1 MKRTFLTILPIAAA
15 LLLATSCSKDS
26 DDNNVSIIDNPQP
39 AETIEQPA
47 EQPAETTVKIPFTV
61 KVGGGESLSKIGYAL
76 QKDGDNDI
84 WNKVTRTFDDD
95 DLAGGT
101 HPITLT
107 VNGAE
112 TNSGITESTLS
123 LKKDDDGKFYF
134 EGDITVDADKKDAF
148 NGETGIA
155 LVGEFTVSSTALPT
169 SSNESL
175 AKLMESCAH
184 TYKTKDGEFTS
195 KSPSVTLYDQ
205 NVYLA
210 IQMSPLQHNID
221 VTIGDAP
228 SNYPMNSD
236 GQVWIALAA
245 NTAVSTNFLSK
256 DASEVVAGHIYTID
270 RSGFVDLGIEGG
282 ILWADKNIGATN
294 VYDYGDYYAWG
305 ETVPYYADGHSTDS
319 PCSDWR
325 TVGERTFNGY
335 NWTNY
340 AGFDGDGDGY
350 GSGFTKY
357 KDASTSTLSTDDDI
371 AYQTYQTAKVS
382 MPTTDEF
389 AALKSSCYWFW
400 TTDYSGKSGYIVY
413 KNQGGEAG
421 VVVTSSGTAVDGYS
435 TADDTHIFLPA
446 AGYRDESDLSYAG
459 SYGNYWS
466 PSLNTD
472 YPGYA
477 YDLFFDDGF
486 VNAQGIVSRY
496 YGQSVRA
503 VRRK

>member
-47 EQPAETTVKIPFTV
+47 ETTVKIPFTV
-61 KVGGGESLSKIGYAL
+61 KVGGGESLSKISYAL

-95 DLAGGT
+95 DLATGT

-123 LKKDDDGKFYF
+123 LKKDDGGNFYF

-155 LVGEFTVSSTALPT
+155 LVGEFTVSGTALPT

-195 KSPSVTLYDQ
+195 KSSSVTLYDQ

-221 VTIGDAP
+221 VAIGDA
-228 SNYPMNSD
+228 SNNYPMNSD

-256 DASEVVAGHIYTID
+256 EASEVVAGHIYTID
-270 RSGFVDLGIEGG
+270 RSGFVDLGITDGT
-282 ILWADKNIGATN
+282 LWADANVTGENSDNEGTNKNGVWYYTFDQAQKLGVTLPTGGKGENTDFKNLYNECYWEWDGTN
-294 VYDYGDYYAWG
+294 K
-305 ETVPYYADGHSTDS
+305 
-319 PCSDWR
+319 
-325 TVGERTFNGY
+325 GY
-335 NWTNY
+335 NVFKSKDKENDKQNTK
-340 AGFDGDGDGY
+340 GT
-350 GSGFTKY
+350 GSE
-357 KDASTSTLSTDDDI
+357 TSYSADTD
-371 AYQTYQTAKVS
+371 
-382 MPTTDEF
+382 P
-389 AALKSSCYWFW
+389 
-400 TTDYSGKSGYIVY
+400 
-413 KNQGGEAG
+413 
-421 VVVTSSGTAVDGYS
+421 
-435 TADDTHIFLPA
+435 HIFLPA
-446 AGYRDESDLSYAG
+446 AGYCNGGDGAYSAGGDGSFWSSSEYNADSGFRLGFSLSVVRPES
-459 SYGNYWS
+459 N
-466 PSLNTD
+466 
-472 YPGYA
+472 
-477 YDLFFDDGF
+477 FR
-486 VNAQGIVSRY
+486 RY
-496 YGQSVRA
+496 FGQSVRA

>member
-84 WNKVTRTFDDD
+84 WNKVTRTFDEG
-95 DLAGGT
+95 DLATGT

-155 LVGEFTVSSTALPT
+155 LVGEFSVSGTAALPT
-169 SSNESL
+169 SSDESL
-175 AKLMESCAH
+175 AKLMETCAH

-195 KSPSVTLYDQ
+195 KSPSIKLYDQ

-256 DASEVVAGHIYTID
+256 DASDVVAGHIYTID
-270 RSGFVDLGIEGG
+270 RSGFVDLGIAGG
-282 ILWADKNIGATN
+282 ILWADKNIGATK

-305 ETVPYYADGHSTDS
+305 ETVPYYADGHSTED
-319 PCSDWR
+319 PCTVWR
-325 TVGERTFNGY
+325 TVGERTFSGY

-340 AGFDGDGDGY
+340 AGFDGDGN

-371 AYQTYQTAKVS
+371 AHQTYQKDKVS
-382 MPTTDEF
+382 MPTTEEF
-389 AALKSSCYWFW
+389 ATLKSSCYWVW
-400 TTDYSGKSGYIVY
+400 TNDYSGKQGYIVY
-413 KNQGGEAG
+413 KNQGSEAG
-421 VVVTSSGTAVDGYS
+421 AVVASSGTAVEGYS

-446 AGYRDESDLSYAG
+446 AGCRLGSDLYDAG
-459 SYGNYWS
+459 SRGYYWS
-466 PSLNTD
+466 SSLYTGYPYDAYGLYFYDGDVDAQD
-472 YPGYA
+472 YG
-477 YDLFFDDGF
+477 
-486 VNAQGIVSRY
+486 SRY

>member
-134 EGDITVDADKKDAF
+134 EGDITVDAYKKDAF

-155 LVGEFTVSSTALPT
+155 LVGEFTVSGTALPT
-169 SSNESL
+169 SSDESL

-184 TYKTKDGEFTS
+184 TYKTKGGEFTS

-270 RSGFVDLGIEGG
+270 RSGFVDLGITDGT
-282 ILWADKNIGATN
+282 LWADANVTGENSDNEGTNKDGVWYYTFDQAQKLGVTLPTGGKGNNTDFKNLYN
-294 VYDYGDYYAWG
+294 ECYWVWDD
-305 ETVPYYADGHSTDS
+305 TDK
-319 PCSDWR
+319 
-325 TVGERTFNGY
+325 GY
-335 NWTNY
+335 NV
-340 AGFDGDGDGY
+340 F
-350 GSGFTKY
+350 K
-357 KDASTSTLSTDDDI
+357 K
-371 AYQTYQTAKVS
+371 
-382 MPTTDEF
+382 
-389 AALKSSCYWFW
+389 
-400 TTDYSGKSGYIVY
+400 KSG
-413 KNQGGEAG
+413 ESP
-421 VVVTSSGTAVDGYS
+421 TYS
-435 TADDTHIFLPA
+435 ADTDPHIFLPA
-446 AGYRDESDLSYAG
+446 AGRYYRGGAVPNTVGSLGDYWSSTEYDADFGFRLAFVSSIVLPDTYTDRDEEF
-459 SYGNYWS
+459 
-466 PSLNTD
+466 P
-472 YPGYA
+472 
-477 YDLFFDDGF
+477 
-486 VNAQGIVSRY
+486 
-496 YGQSVRA
+496 VRA

>member
-1 MKRTFLTILPIAAA
+1 MKRTFLTILPVAAA
-15 LLLATSCSKDS
+15 FLLATSCSKDS

-39 AETIEQPA
+39 AETI

-95 DLAGGT
+95 DLATGT

-134 EGDITVDADKKDAF
+134 EGDITVDADKKDDF

-155 LVGEFTVSSTALPT
+155 LVGEFTVSGTELPT
-169 SSNESL
+169 SSYESL

-184 TYKTKDGEFTS
+184 TYKTKGGEFTS

-256 DASEVVAGHIYTID
+256 DASGVVAGHIYTID
-270 RSGFVDLGIEGG
+270 RNGFVDLGIADGT
-282 ILWADKNIGATN
+282 LWADANVTGADSDGKGTNKDGVWYYTFDQAQKLGVTLPTGGFDENTDFKNLYNECYWKWDGTN
-294 VYDYGDYYAWG
+294 K
-305 ETVPYYADGHSTDS
+305 
-319 PCSDWR
+319 
-325 TVGERTFNGY
+325 GY
-335 NWTNY
+335 NV
-340 AGFDGDGDGY
+340 FK
-350 GSGFTKY
+350 S
-357 KDASTSTLSTDDDI
+357 KDKENDKQKIKGTGTETSYSADTD
-371 AYQTYQTAKVS
+371 
-382 MPTTDEF
+382 P
-389 AALKSSCYWFW
+389 
-400 TTDYSGKSGYIVY
+400 
-413 KNQGGEAG
+413 
-421 VVVTSSGTAVDGYS
+421 
-435 TADDTHIFLPA
+435 HIFLPA
-446 AGYRDESDLSYAG
+446 AGYCDGGDGSKHAG
-459 SYGNYWS
+459 SDGYYWS
-466 PSLNTD
+466 STVYGPS
-472 YPGYA
+472 
-477 YDLFFDDGF
+477 DGF
-486 VNAQGIVSRY
+486 GLSFTSSDVRY
-496 YGQSVRA
+496 ENRYDRYVESPVRA
-503 VRRK
+503 VHRK

>member
-1 MKRTFLTILPIAAA
+1 MEDLTMKRTFLTILPIAAA

-95 DLAGGT
+95 DLATGT

-155 LVGEFTVSSTALPT
+155 LVGEFTVSGTALPT
-169 SSNESL
+169 SNYESL
-175 AKLMESCAH
+175 AKLMKSCAL

-195 KSPSVTLYDQ
+195 KSSSVTLYDQ

-221 VTIGDAP
+221 VTIGETA
-228 SNYPMNSD
+228 SNYPMNSY

-256 DASEVVAGHIYTID
+256 DASDVVAGHIYTID
-270 RSGFVDLGIEGG
+270 REGFVDLGIEGG

-294 VYDYGDYYAWG
+294 VYDYGDYFAWG
-305 ETVPYYADGHSTDS
+305 ETTKKE
-319 PCSDWR
+319 
-325 TVGERTFNGY
+325 TY
-335 NWTNY
+335 NWSTYKYVNAY
-340 AGFDGDGDGY
+340 NQLTKYCNDSEY
-350 GSGFTKY
+350 GKDGFT
-357 KDASTSTLSTDDDI
+357 DELTVLESADDV
-371 AYQTYQTAKVS
+371 AYTQNTNWS
-382 MPTTDEF
+382 MPTTKEF
-389 AALKSSCYWFW
+389 ATLKSSCYWVW
-400 TTDYSGKSGYIVY
+400 TNDYSGKKGYIVY
-413 KNQGGEAG
+413 KNQGSEAG
-421 VVVTSSGTAVDGYS
+421 AVVASSGTAVDGYS

-446 AGYRDESDLSYAG
+446 ASRRDESGLGSAG
-459 SYGNYWS
+459 SQVFYWS
-466 PSLNTD
+466 SSLSTVRQYYTYRLYFLN
-472 YPGYA
+472 GGVYA
-477 YDLFFDDGF
+477 QNHD
-486 VNAQGIVSRY
+486 NRY

>member
-1 MKRTFLTILPIAAA
+1 MKRTFLTILPVAAA

-39 AETIEQPA
+39 AVTIEQPA

-84 WNKVTRTFDDD
+84 WNKVSRTFDDD
-95 DLAGGT
+95 DLATGS

-155 LVGEFTVSSTALPT
+155 LVGEFTVSGTALPK
-169 SSNESL
+169 SNDESL

-221 VTIGDAP
+221 VTIGDAS

-256 DASEVVAGHIYTID
+256 DASDVVAGHIYTID

-294 VYDYGDYYAWG
+294 VYDYGNYYAWG
-305 ETVPYYADGHSTDS
+305 ETT
-319 PCSDWR
+319 
-325 TVGERTFNGY
+325 TKETQY
-335 NWTNY
+335 NWSTY
-340 AGFDGDGDGY
+340 KY
-350 GSGFTKY
+350 GNAYSQLTKY
-357 KDASTSTLSTDDDI
+357 CNDSEYGKDGFSDDLTVLESDDDV
-371 AYQTYQTAKVS
+371 AYTQNTNWS
-382 MPTTDEF
+382 MPTTEEF
-389 AALKSSCYWFW
+389 ATLKSSCYWVW
-400 TTDYSGKSGYIVY
+400 TADYSGKSGYIVY
-413 KNQGGEAG
+413 KNQGSDAG
-421 VVVTSSGTAVDGYS
+421 VVVASSGTAADGYS

-446 AGYRDESDLSYAG
+446 AGCRDESGLYDAG
-459 SYGNYWS
+459 SGGYYWS
-466 PSLNTD
+466 SSLYSG
-472 YPGYA
+472 YPDIA
-477 YDLFFDDGF
+477 YDLYFRDGY
-486 VNAQGIVSRY
+486 VGAQGNVSRY
-496 YGQSVRA
+496 FGQSVRA

>member
-1 MKRTFLTILPIAAA
+1 MKRTFLTILPLAAA

-39 AETIEQPA
+39 AETI

-148 NGETGIA
+148 TGETGIA
-155 LVGEFTVSSTALPT
+155 LVGEFTVSGTALPT

-195 KSPSVTLYDQ
+195 KSPSITLYDQ

-221 VTIGDAP
+221 VAIGGTA

-256 DASEVVAGHIYTID
+256 EASEVVAGHIYTID

-305 ETVPYYADGHSTDS
+305 ETVPYYEDGHATDR
-319 PCSDWR
+319 PCENWR
-325 TVGERTFNGY
+325 TVGERAFSGY

-340 AGFDGDGDGY
+340 AGFDGDA
-350 GSGFTKY
+350 SGKNFTKY
-357 KDASTSTLSTDDDI
+357 KDASTSTLSTADDI
-371 AYQTYQTAKVS
+371 AYQTYQKDKVS
-382 MPTTDEF
+382 MPTTGEF
-389 AALKSSCYWFW
+389 DALKKGCYWVW
-400 TTDYSGKSGYIVY
+400 TNDYSGKKGYIVY
-413 KNQGGEAG
+413 KSQSSEAG
-421 VVVTSSGTAVDGYS
+421 AVVTSSGTAADGYS
-435 TADDTHIFLPA
+435 TADVTHIFLPA
-446 AGYRDESDLSYAG
+446 AGYRDESGLYGAGYGADYYGG
-459 SYGNYWS
+459 SYWS
-466 PSLNTD
+466 SSLYTD
-472 YPGYA
+472 DPYYA
-477 YDLFFDDGF
+477 YDLYFDDGY
-486 VNAQGIVSRY
+486 VDEQSYDERY